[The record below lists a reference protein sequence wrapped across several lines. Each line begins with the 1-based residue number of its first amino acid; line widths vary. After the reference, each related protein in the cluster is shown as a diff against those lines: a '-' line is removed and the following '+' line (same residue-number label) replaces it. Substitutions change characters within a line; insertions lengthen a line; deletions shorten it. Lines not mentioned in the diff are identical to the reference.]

1 MLSQD
6 LKEISSTMSENKTEQ
21 LNEMLVRYA
30 DSMDRLLR
38 EIVQR
43 DEISDSLK
51 DKIREL
57 IGD

>member
-38 EIVQR
+38 EIMQS
-43 DEISDSLK
+43 DEISDSFK

>member
-1 MLSQD
+1 MLSQG

-38 EIVQR
+38 EIMQS
-43 DEISDSLK
+43 DETSDSFK

>member
-38 EIVQR
+38 EIMQS
-43 DEISDSLK
+43 DETSDSFK